1 MSSKHHIEQEIK
13 LTAPDKP
20 TLERLIDSDM
30 IRQATSTPDQT
41 YAPQRFAATYYDTP
55 DWTLRELRWSLRT
68 RFEGER
74 HVSTLK
80 RNSTI
85 KNGYSSCEE
94 IEQAI
99 SSGFKQVA
107 CIPAGTIADA
117 LRAVMPAATSLLP
130 RVEVTM
136 QRRKRVLKIG
146 DTTLE
151 LVTDTGIIHGN
162 GQHTKLHEVELELLQ
177 GNLFSDSI
185 REFTRQLIS
194 DFGLQPSSSSKHRIG
209 LSLYDF

>member
-1 MSSKHHIEQEIK
+1 
-13 LTAPDKP
+13 
-20 TLERLIDSDM
+20 
-30 IRQATSTPDQT
+30 
-41 YAPQRFAATYYDTP
+41 
-55 DWTLRELRWSLRT
+55 
-68 RFEGER
+68 
-74 HVSTLK
+74 
-80 RNSTI
+80 
-85 KNGYSSCEE
+85 
-94 IEQAI
+94 
-99 SSGFKQVA
+99 
-107 CIPAGTIADA
+107 
-117 LRAVMPAATSLLP
+117 MPAATSLLP

-185 REFTRQLIS
+185 REFTRQLIG